1 MIKEKETQKIEE
13 ILERLENVYPSKE
26 ELKRVLKSEKKLTI
40 YNGIDPTAPFLHLG
54 HSVNLFILKRF
65 QELGHKIILLIG
77 DFTAQ
82 VGDPTGK
89 DKKRK
94 ILTKEEVLK
103 NCQKY
108 QEQAGKIIDFQG
120 KNPAILRFNSEWW
133 EKINSKDFL
142 KILSF
147 FTVQRMLERDM
158 FRKRQEEKKPI
169 WLNEFIY
176 PVLQGYDSVAMDV
189 DAEAGG
195 NDQTFN
201 MLVGREMMKA
211 YKNKEKIVITWPLIS
226 AEKGGKKMS
235 KSEGEVIALND
246 SSNEMYGKT
255 MSLPDEVIVSIFKLC
270 TLLGSKEIGEIRKV
284 SLRDQKARL
293 AKEIVKIYHGEKK
306 AQEAE
311 KEFNR
316 IFRDKKNPSDVPEML
331 IKEKKINILD
341 LLVMASLV
349 PSKSEAKRLVL
360 QGGVKINNETQKD
373 WQKTIEV
380 KKGDVLRAG
389 KRKFVKI
396 K

>member
-1 MIKEKETQKIEE
+1 MIKENETQKIEE